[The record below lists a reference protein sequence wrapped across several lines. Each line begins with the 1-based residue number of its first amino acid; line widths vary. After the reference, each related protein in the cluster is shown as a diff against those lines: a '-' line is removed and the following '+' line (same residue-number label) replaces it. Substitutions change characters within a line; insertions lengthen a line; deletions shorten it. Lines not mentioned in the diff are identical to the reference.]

1 MKTSIH
7 YSEEICKR
15 LEAKKLTETIS
26 PYAMEYIN
34 TIMLAIFSTGY
45 HGKTVDME
53 KCSDKHR
60 TSISRFLHNDQ
71 WNASS
76 LEKAMKELV
85 IHTIYEEAERSGKPI
100 LCIVDDTIASKT
112 KPSSKAIHP
121 MEAANF
127 HFSHLKRK
135 QDYGHQAVGVLLS
148 CNGITLN
155 YTMIMYDKSVS
166 KIDTVKQIA
175 EELPTAPT
183 SSYLLC
189 DSWYV
194 CEKVVNAFICKGFHT
209 VGALKTNRILYPYG
223 TKMNVCEF
231 AGKLI
236 EAKCRELFHL
246 VTVKGR
252 KYYVYRYEG
261 NLNGIENAVVLLS
274 YPAKSFGKEKALRAF
289 ISTNAALSDEEILD
303 LYVVRWEIEVYFRD
317 CKMKLAVDKYQI
329 RSANGIKHFWLI
341 ASLAYMIACFESKR
355 YNFSEGYHLLSK
367 TIRREQISFIFDYA
381 QNGGDKSALLE
392 NIA

>member
-1 MKTSIH
+1 MSKVLDTALTIIDRDIRLKHSEIVRNVYAETGYCDQDYNKYLAVISSGSFTLRDYIRKRKLFFAVGDLISNPEKPLAEIALEYGYSDQSAFTRAVTKEYGKTPSELRREKPQIPDNREVLDNVLVTYINSKECCPMKTSIH

-121 MEAANF
+121 MQAANF
-127 HFSHLKRK
+127 HFLHLKRK

-209 VGALKTNRILYPYG
+209 VGALKTNWCCIIKLD
-223 TKMNVCEF
+223 TIQTINV
-231 AGKLI
+231 
-236 EAKCRELFHL
+236 
-246 VTVKGR
+246 
-252 KYYVYRYEG
+252 
-261 NLNGIENAVVLLS
+261 
-274 YPAKSFGKEKALRAF
+274 
-289 ISTNAALSDEEILD
+289 
-303 LYVVRWEIEVYFRD
+303 
-317 CKMKLAVDKYQI
+317 
-329 RSANGIKHFWLI
+329 
-341 ASLAYMIACFESKR
+341 
-355 YNFSEGYHLLSK
+355 
-367 TIRREQISFIFDYA
+367 
-381 QNGGDKSALLE
+381 
-392 NIA
+392 